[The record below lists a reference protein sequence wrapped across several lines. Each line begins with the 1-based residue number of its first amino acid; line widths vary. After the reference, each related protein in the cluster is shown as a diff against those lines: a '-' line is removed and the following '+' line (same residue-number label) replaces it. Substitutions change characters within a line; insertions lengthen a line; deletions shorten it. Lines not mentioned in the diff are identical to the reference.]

1 MELIFDK
8 SGDVDVCCFS
18 GRLDSVV
25 ADDFRS
31 ALQDITEKC
40 TGSVV
45 LDMEQV
51 AFIGSACLG
60 AMVSFRQKLTAGSS
74 LALCGLS
81 VPIHK
86 MFKVAALDRV
96 FQIAATRDEAVALAS
111 GA

>member
-86 MFKVAALDRV
+86 MFVVATFDKI
-96 FQIAATRDEAVALAS
+96 FKIAGTADEGVALLK